1 MDKITGVPN
10 GDGSYHVNRI
20 VDMID
25 KDGKVYR
32 CQIDY
37 PRVDKQGVVLENET
51 DNLWTLKII
60 DT

>member
-10 GDGSYHVNRI
+10 GDGSYHLNRI

-37 PRVDKQGVVLENET
+37 PRVDEQGLSWRMKQTTFGH
-51 DNLWTLKII
+51 
-60 DT
+60 